1 MKIYRN
7 YENGY
12 KEQQAKVTA
21 LAKTLINEAIN
32 ARIANGQITA
42 DDFEIYA
49 LVSSCA
55 TEQLEAAQKEFAD
68 EQARDKGVSE

>member
-1 MKIYRN
+1 MKIYRS

-21 LAKTLINEAIN
+21 LTKTLINEAIN

-42 DDFEIYA
+42 DDFEDRKS
-49 LVSSCA
+49 V
-55 TEQLEAAQKEFAD
+55 
-68 EQARDKGVSE
+68 V